1 MSVYIKKIATY
12 LPEKV
17 VTNEEMV
24 MDFPE
29 WSVDK
34 IADKIGV
41 IERRVAADNETATD
55 MAFAAA
61 ERLFEDNDIDK
72 GEIDFVVFCTQSPD
86 YKLPTSAC
94 LLQHRLGLRTNIG
107 ALDYNLGCSGYVYGL
122 AIAKGLIACSV
133 AKNVLL
139 LTAETYNK
147 YLHPRDKGNRT
158 IFGDA
163 ATATVVSTQGF
174 AEVGE
179 FSLGTDGSGGDNLI
193 VKTGMSRCPDSK
205 NDVSFDEDGNPVS
218 SDHLYMNG
226 SEIFSFTQ
234 SNVPKVVKDTLAK
247 NSIEKEDVDMFVFH
261 PANKYMIN
269 FLRKKMKIDEEKYY
283 VDMSKVGN
291 TVSNSIPL
299 ALDSAIRN
307 GVIKKGMKVLIS
319 GFGVGYSWGGAI
331 LRF

>member
-72 GEIDFVVFCTQSPD
+72 GEIDFVVFCTKSPD

-261 PANKYMIN
+261 QANKYMLN